1 MVAYLNIGKRTAVF
15 RLDLVLHWFSPIP
28 DETNKKKKKRKKKK
42 TQETLIRYDQFVGHV
57 CFLLVIE

>member
-15 RLDLVLHWFSPIP
+15 HLDLVLHWFSPNP
-28 DETNKKKKKRKKKK
+28 DETNKKE
-42 TQETLIRYDQFVGHV
+42 TQETLIRYDQFLGHV